1 MINAIV
7 DLSNIFF
14 RSMFSMN
21 RWGQDMHTFDNNK
34 ELEQLMRKVSTDLT
48 SILRTITPSRVIITV
63 DSKSWRKQIEIDENE
78 GYKGNRE
85 KSGKINWT
93 NIYDLMDEFSD
104 ILETNGFIISKIN
117 NAEADDLMALWTEE
131 FVKRGEH
138 VILVSGDEDIR
149 QLVDVHYK
157 NNKNIYVT
165 LFNPFHQGKNS
176 IKKFYYHKSLKEWIE
191 GQPEIDQ
198 MSSFFNMNNSK
209 DLDKEDFKNILD
221 NNNIQ
226 NIELYGPE
234 IGLTKIFCGDD
245 GDNVPAFYTWLKKI
259 ESGPNKGK
267 EKEDRI
273 TPSKYK
279 KIKEE
284 LNLSHPEDLFGDAIP
299 EMLNNILLKI
309 TKQSEL
315 SINIKDRIDRQ
326 MKLVYLKSDL
336 FPKGIINQFNKT
348 KIDYLNKNNIL
359 TSNINMNSILEGS
372 KYISSNYNN
381 INSNEISIFNDL
393 DNLTKELF

>member
-21 RWGQDMHTFDNNK
+21 RWGQDMQTFDNDK
-34 ELEQLMRKVSTDLT
+34 ELGQLMRKVSTDLT

-85 KSGKINWT
+85 KSSKINWT
-93 NIYDLMDEFSD
+93 NIYDLMDEFSG
-104 ILETNGFIISKIN
+104 ILETNGFIISKID
-117 NAEADDLMALWTEE
+117 NAEADDLIALWTEE

-149 QLVDVHYK
+149 QLVNVHYK
-157 NNKNIYVT
+157 DNKNIYVT

-176 IKKFYYHKSLKEWIE
+176 IKKFYYPKSLKEWTE

-198 MSSFFNMNNSK
+198 MSSFFNLSNSK

-234 IGLTKIFCGDD
+234 VGLTKIFCGDNS
-245 GDNVPAFYTWLKKI
+245 DNVPAFYTWLKKI

-273 TPSKYK
+273 TPSKYE

-284 LNLSHPEDLFGDAIP
+284 LNLSHPEDLFGDAIQ
-299 EMLNNILLKI
+299 ELLKDILLKI
-309 TKQSEL
+309 TKQPEL

-336 FPKGIINQFNKT
+336 FPKSIINQFNKT
-348 KIDYLNKNNIL
+348 KINYLNQNNIL

-372 KYISSNYNN
+372 KYINSNYNN
-381 INSNEISIFNDL
+381 SNSNEISIFNDL
-393 DNLTKELF
+393 DKLTKELF